1 MLFACFMID
10 NPGTTEKRDELRPVH
25 REYLKASEDK
35 LYLAGPLWNDARNKM
50 LGSLYVVEQP
60 DKKATEAWL
69 AEEPFSRNGLF
80 GAEHVYGWQH
90 LKGERTVKDQLFLY
104 FQLGGPKNEAV
115 RGKWREQHSGYLET
129 WLDNLFAAGP
139 LYNDSDKTEPGDRI
153 GSLFI
158 ADFPD
163 RARADEWRG
172 NEPFT
177 RYGAYGDCWG
187 YAYENLWRLD

>member
-10 NPGTTEKRDELRPVH
+10 NPGTADKRDELRPVH

-35 LYLAGPLWNDARNKM
+35 LYLAGPLWNDARDRM
-50 LGSLYVVEQP
+50 LGSFYVVEQP
-60 DKKATEAWL
+60 DKQATLAWL
-69 AEEPFSRNGLF
+69 AEEPFSKNGLF
-80 GAEHVYGWQH
+80 GAEHVYGWHH
-90 LKGERTVKDQLFLY
+90 LKGAREVKHGLYVY
-104 FQLGGPKNEAV
+104 FQLSGPNAQKV
-115 RGKWREQHSGYLET
+115 RAERREQHSAYLDQWIDHE
-129 WLDNLFAAGP
+129 FAVGP
-139 LYNDSDKTEPGDRI
+139 IYADSDKTEVGDRI